1 MPDTPSPL
9 FEFLLRQG
17 DSALVLGHRTSEWCG
32 LAPAIEED
40 IALANI
46 ALDLIG
52 QAKLWLEYAGEE
64 EGAGRTANDLAFL
77 RDAYDFRNLLMLEL
91 PNEDFGRTIMRHF
104 FYDAFQVPW
113 LEALSASSDERV
125 SHIAQK
131 AAKEAIYH
139 YTRHYAKKLN
149 SKLLMANAWHSR
161 TDALSS
167 VAVLVGL
174 IGVTLDVIWLDAA
187 AALVVALLIAKI
199 ALSLLWDSMQ
209 ELVDTALPEEK
220 VSAIRK
226 AALNVPDLR
235 DVHHIRTRTMGGK
248 TLIDLHLQVDP
259 RVSVSEGHEI
269 GCWVASNIRAES
281 PDVLDITFHIDSEDD
296 ADVDQDGPPFLR
308 PLRGEVRQAL
318 EQDWKGLC
326 EIQDLRLHYLGGKID
341 VEVLTSSGVEV
352 ADLKLAS
359 ARPWLGQ
366 ISILRPHR

>member
-1 MPDTPSPL
+1 MLDTPSPL

-139 YTRHYAKKLN
+139 LER
-149 SKLLMANAWHSR
+149 SE
-161 TDALSS
+161 DA
-167 VAVLVGL
+167 V
-174 IGVTLDVIWLDAA
+174 
-187 AALVVALLIAKI
+187 I
-199 ALSLLWDSMQ
+199 ALGDGTEESNQRMQ
-209 ELVDTALPEEK
+209 K
-220 VSAIRK
+220 
-226 AALNVPDLR
+226 ALNDLWPFAGEVFR
-235 DVHHIRTRTMGGK
+235 DDDIDRAMHDGAIAPLPSSLQSVWKMRVQSALQRAYL
-248 TLIDLHLQVDP
+248 TLP
-259 RVSVSEGHEI
+259 
-269 GCWVASNIRAES
+269 
-281 PDVLDITFHIDSEDD
+281 DSEF
-296 ADVDQDGPPFLR
+296 AHSGGRVGFRHTEHLGHMLATMQFLQR
-308 PLRGEVRQAL
+308 AYPGAT
-318 EQDWKGLC
+318 W
-326 EIQDLRLHYLGGKID
+326 
-341 VEVLTSSGVEV
+341 
-352 ADLKLAS
+352 
-359 ARPWLGQ
+359 
-366 ISILRPHR
+366 